1 MKAGFCNSLFYI
13 MLIMLII
20 LGMAPGMVH
29 ALGDNESSV
38 SDSGSSDTGDS
49 VSDSGSS
56 DTGDSVSDSGS
67 SDSGDSVSDSGSSDT
82 DTGDSNTDKG
92 DSDSVSDNG
101 SSDSGSDNGSSDSG
115 SDNGSSDSGSD
126 NGNSSTD
133 PNDGGSDSGSDNG
146 SSDSGSDNGSLD
158 PGSDNGSLDPGSDNG
173 SLDPG
178 SDNGSLDPGSDNES
192 SDPGSDNESSDT
204 GDSVSD
210 NKSSDTGNSD
220 SGDANSD
227 ESSDSGNSGTKNSD
241 TVSSDT
247 SSDTG
252 NSDTK
257 NSDTVSSDTSSDT
270 QTSDNTSSDN
280 ESSGTESSDTI
291 SADNESSDTGN
302 DDSNS
307 SSNSGMTLVSSEPAT
322 NIAVRELATE
332 SIISG
337 YPVQFNFAKNATC
350 IVKIEFDPKKTF
362 RKTTTVVEELKNR
375 STLVPTSPEGTAYKY
390 VNIWVGDR
398 GAGLPTSIKSG
409 FVEFKVE
416 KAWIK
421 DNNISEAQVVLQRY
435 DNNWQPLYT
444 EKVGEDEN
452 YIYFK
457 SETPGYSFFAITEYT
472 GQNIMKINGAGKIQE
487 TLRNLG
493 TEGRAVLYGSAG
505 NESSM
510 IKNPMGAARIL
521 MAISLPLFMLL
532 VGYGIF
538 KKKI

>member
-1 MKAGFCNSLFYI
+1 
-13 MLIMLII
+13 
-20 LGMAPGMVH
+20 
-29 ALGDNESSV
+29 
-38 SDSGSSDTGDS
+38 
-49 VSDSGSS
+49 
-56 DTGDSVSDSGS
+56 
-67 SDSGDSVSDSGSSDT
+67 
-82 DTGDSNTDKG
+82 
-92 DSDSVSDNG
+92 
-101 SSDSGSDNGSSDSG
+101 
-115 SDNGSSDSGSD
+115 
-126 NGNSSTD
+126 
-133 PNDGGSDSGSDNG
+133 
-146 SSDSGSDNGSLD
+146 
-158 PGSDNGSLDPGSDNG
+158 
-173 SLDPG
+173 
-178 SDNGSLDPGSDNES
+178 
-192 SDPGSDNESSDT
+192 
-204 GDSVSD
+204 
-210 NKSSDTGNSD
+210 
-220 SGDANSD
+220 
-227 ESSDSGNSGTKNSD
+227 
-241 TVSSDT
+241 
-247 SSDTG
+247 
-252 NSDTK
+252 
-257 NSDTVSSDTSSDT
+257 
-270 QTSDNTSSDN
+270 
-280 ESSGTESSDTI
+280 
-291 SADNESSDTGN
+291 
-302 DDSNS
+302 
-307 SSNSGMTLVSSEPAT
+307 MT
-322 NIAVRELATE
+322 
-332 SIISG
+332 
-337 YPVQFNFAKNATC
+337 
-350 IVKIEFDPKKTF
+350 

-375 STLVPTSPEGTAYKY
+375 SALVPTSPEGTAYKY